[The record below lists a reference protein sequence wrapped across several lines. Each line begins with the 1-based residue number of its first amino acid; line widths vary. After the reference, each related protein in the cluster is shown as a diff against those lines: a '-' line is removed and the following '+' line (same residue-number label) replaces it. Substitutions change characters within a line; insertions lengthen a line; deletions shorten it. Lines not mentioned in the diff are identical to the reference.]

1 MKEVLFMNAQVVTV
15 STKGQIAIP
24 VSMRRDLDI
33 DAGDKLVAYTSGDVI
48 MLKVLKIPKLD
59 EFEQALN
66 EAQEWAK
73 DVGYV
78 ESDVND
84 IIKETRKSKRL

>member
-1 MKEVLFMNAQVVTV
+1 MNAQVVTV

-24 VSMRRDLDI
+24 VSMRRDLEI

>member
-1 MKEVLFMNAQVVTV
+1 MNAQVVTV

-24 VSMRRDLDI
+24 ASMRRDLDI

-73 DVGYV
+73 DFGYV

>member
-1 MKEVLFMNAQVVTV
+1 MNAQVVTV
-15 STKGQIAIP
+15 STKGQIALP

-66 EAQEWAK
+66 EAQDWAQ

-84 IIKETRKSKRL
+84 IIKETSKSKRP

>member
-1 MKEVLFMNAQVVTV
+1 MNAQVVTV
-15 STKGQIAIP
+15 STKGQIALPI
-24 VSMRRDLDI
+24 SMRRDLDI

-73 DVGYV
+73 EVGYV
-78 ESDVND
+78 ENDIND
-84 IIKETRKSKRL
+84 IIKESRKSKRL

>member
-1 MKEVLFMNAQVVTV
+1 MNAQVVTV
-15 STKGQIAIP
+15 STKGQIALP
-24 VSMRRDLDI
+24 VSMRRDLEI

>member
-1 MKEVLFMNAQVVTV
+1 MNAQVVTV
-15 STKGQIAIP
+15 STKGQIALP
-24 VSMRRDLDI
+24 VSMRRDLEI

-66 EAQEWAK
+66 EAQERAK

>member
-1 MKEVLFMNAQVVTV
+1 MNAQVVTV
-15 STKGQIAIP
+15 STKGQIAIS

>member
-1 MKEVLFMNAQVVTV
+1 MGTERRAHHLKTV

-24 VSMRRDLDI
+24 VSMRRDLEI

-78 ESDVND
+78 ESDVNA

>member
-1 MKEVLFMNAQVVTV
+1 
-15 STKGQIAIP
+15 
-24 VSMRRDLDI
+24 
-33 DAGDKLVAYTSGDVI
+33 

>member
-1 MKEVLFMNAQVVTV
+1 MNAQVVTV

-73 DVGYV
+73 DFGYV

>member
-1 MKEVLFMNAQVVTV
+1 MNAQVVTV

>member
-1 MKEVLFMNAQVVTV
+1 MNAQVVTV
-15 STKGQIAIP
+15 STKGQIALPI
-24 VSMRRDLDI
+24 SMRRDLDI

-73 DVGYV
+73 EVGYV
-78 ESDVND
+78 ENAVND
-84 IIKETRKSKRL
+84 LIKESRKSKRL

>member
-1 MKEVLFMNAQVVTV
+1 MNAQVVTV
-15 STKGQIAIP
+15 STKGQIALP
-24 VSMRRDLDI
+24 VSMRRDLEI

-78 ESDVND
+78 ESDVNA

>member
-1 MKEVLFMNAQVVTV
+1 MNAQVVTV

-24 VSMRRDLDI
+24 FSMRRDLEI

-78 ESDVND
+78 ESDVNA

>member
-1 MKEVLFMNAQVVTV
+1 MKEVLFINAHVVTV
-15 STKGQIAIP
+15 FTKGQIALS

-48 MLKVLKIPKLD
+48 MLKLD

-78 ESDVND
+78 ESNVND
-84 IIKETRKSKRL
+84 IIKDTRKSKRL